1 MSKDEQKI
9 IVVERD
15 KLFKND
21 YFQGFSSNEK
31 IDYESRI
38 LSNLKIMKRGDAE
51 EDPSHKQPIGYISIL
66 NPGKKEIF
74 VYQRSSKDKEYG
86 EKRLQGKLSFGVG
99 GHIEDFEYK
108 TENPIKES
116 TSRELF
122 QEIEIIGNAKN
133 PIVLG
138 YINDDK
144 DSVGKVHFGLWY
156 VVSSDKIFK
165 VIPKDKEIERGEMMH
180 IEKLEEIIFSPDYEF
195 EGWSKILLEPLKEY
209 FNRF

>member
-122 QEIEIIGNAKN
+122 QEIEI
-133 PIVLG
+133 
-138 YINDDK
+138 
-144 DSVGKVHFGLWY
+144 
-156 VVSSDKIFK
+156 
-165 VIPKDKEIERGEMMH
+165 
-180 IEKLEEIIFSPDYEF
+180 
-195 EGWSKILLEPLKEY
+195 
-209 FNRF
+209 